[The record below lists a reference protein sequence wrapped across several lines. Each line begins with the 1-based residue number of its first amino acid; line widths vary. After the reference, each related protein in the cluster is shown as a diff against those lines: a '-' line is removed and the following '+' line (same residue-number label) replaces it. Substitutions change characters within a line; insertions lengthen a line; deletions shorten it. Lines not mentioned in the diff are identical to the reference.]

1 MRSLLLTLLLCLGSI
16 AGTFAGRSGRPPR
29 GFVTTKGREFQLD
42 GKPFYFVGANSYWLP
57 HLTNQRDVEATFREM
72 RDAGIKVLRTWG
84 FNALNATEL
93 PDALS
98 SNLTYYQVWDGPKWK
113 LNDGPQGLRRLD
125 NIVET
130 AGKYGIKVI
139 IAFTNNWGAYGGS
152 SLYVN
157 WIEPDGTHDA
167 FYTNR
172 KIISEYQR
180 YVRVL
185 VNRYKNSPNIFAWEL
200 MNEARC
206 RGDMQN
212 GPDCKAGSDTITH
225 WYKEQSDFI
234 RGLDSHHLI
243 TTGGEGHFY
252 KRNEDVGYWYQ
263 GKWISD
269 YNYNGQAGEDFDVD
283 LTLDNIDFGTY
294 HIYPQYWYANLDT
307 PERDN
312 FTIGAWGLD
321 WIRQHAES
329 AKEANKPVVLEE
341 FGSFGYQNKTEIYP
355 RWVGLALETRHAGIL
370 PWQFGMLGL
379 KDGGGNRHLK
389 YGDYIID
396 GASPN
401 DGFTYYKNQTA
412 VWKVFTDAAA
422 VQNRRSR

>member
-1 MRSLLLTLLLCLGSI
+1 MRQTLLAWLLCLGSLI
-16 AGTFAGRSGRPPR
+16 GTSFAAPGRPSKAPR
-29 GFVTTKGREFQLD
+29 GFVQTRGRSFELD

-84 FNALNATEL
+84 FNAINATEL
-93 PDALS
+93 PEALA

-113 LNDGPQGLRRLD
+113 LNDGPQGLHRLD

-157 WIEPDGTHDA
+157 WIAGSQGTHDT
-167 FYTNR
+167 FYTDR
-172 KIISEYQR
+172 RIVAEYQR

-185 VNRYKNSPNIFAWEL
+185 VSRYKHSPNIFAWEL

-206 RGDMQN
+206 RGDMQG
-212 GPDCKAGSDTITH
+212 GPECVAGSDIITH
-225 WYKEQSDFI
+225 WYREQSDFI
-234 RGLDSHHLI
+234 RSLDRHHLI

-252 KRNEDVGYWYQ
+252 KRDEDIGYWLNGQ
-263 GKWISD
+263 WVSD
-269 YNYNGQAGEDFDVD
+269 YNYNGDAGEDFDVD
-283 LTLDNIDFGTY
+283 LTLPNIDFGTY
-294 HIYPQYWYANLDT
+294 HIYPQYWYANLDN
-307 PERDN
+307 PERTN

-329 AKEANKPVVLEE
+329 AKKANKPVVLEE
-341 FGSFGYQNKTEIYP
+341 FGTWGLQNKTEIYP
-355 RWVGLALETRHAGIL
+355 RWVKTALDTDHA
-370 PWQFGMLGL
+370 
-379 KDGGGNRHLK
+379 
-389 YGDYIID
+389 
-396 GASPN
+396 
-401 DGFTYYKNQTA
+401 
-412 VWKVFTDAAA
+412 
-422 VQNRRSR
+422 